1 MARSLFLVLG
11 VATVSLV
18 LHAAAASAADCYV
31 DSQQGNDSLDGTT
44 EATAWASPAAIASSC
59 TAVKFKRGSEFA
71 VAKGAYAVDLM
82 KLRNVKTL
90 TNYGDS
96 ALPLPKF
103 VKQREVSSGGML
115 QSFMGG
121 VTIDGLYLAGS
132 QSDAEMTSLASGI
145 CVMLGADS
153 KLINSEITLCDIGIM
168 TSGDNVLVQHNY
180 VHDLFISVDG
190 DPGIDPNAVG
200 GAEGIFVNS
209 SHVDVSYNSFI
220 NCTIPARWVSGSSKR
235 CDGGA
240 TEVTVG
246 YAGEVTDVKI
256 HHNLSYNSCGFFE
269 VSSMFQPSDDTG
281 PYVKGKFT
289 DSVFYDNVMVDS
301 GWISLLQINNTKLS
315 NVRWENNTIVHHD
328 MGKDEDGTDLNDF
341 GSSRILAIPFNSTS
355 SGVTGGGEIA
365 EGDIYWT
372 NNLWYFD
379 PKVAPYGS
387 PDDDEFLKN
396 IVKKNNLILT
406 ADPGFV
412 DVTAT
417 TDPLAFDLVQ
427 GSQAID
433 AGMNLEEVTVDFL
446 GRPAPVG
453 TQDVGAFEYQG
464 DSASGG
470 ASGTGGSSWAATGG
484 TPAAGG
490 TTTAGGTTAAG
501 GSTASGGTTVA
512 GGRSAAGGNTAAGG
526 RAPTGGASA
535 AGGSAN
541 VGGTTMAGGNTAAA
555 GRAPTGGTDGTSTA
569 TGGTLGT
576 AETGGDASGGTS
588 GDADVPAPGA
598 TDSEAADEKG
608 CGCVAAGSAP
618 AGNAAPVGLLLALA
632 GLGARRRR
640 VS

>member
-1 MARSLFLVLG
+1 MARSLLLVSSA
-11 VATVSLV
+11 ATLSILTHASL
-18 LHAAAASAADCYV
+18 AFAADCYV
-31 DSQQGNDSLDGTT
+31 DSQEGNDSFDGAT

-82 KLRNVKTL
+82 KLRNVKLL
-90 TNYGDS
+90 TNYGDPT
-96 ALPLPKF
+96 LPLPRF
-103 VKQREVSSGGML
+103 IKQREVSSGGML

-121 VTIDGLYLAGS
+121 VTIDGLYLSGS
-132 QSDAEMTSLASGI
+132 QSDAQMSSLASGI
-145 CVMLGADS
+145 CVMLGQDS
-153 KLINSEITLCDIGIM
+153 KLLNSELTLCDIGIM
-168 TSGDNVLVQHNY
+168 TSGDNVVVQNNY

-220 NCTIPARWVSGSSKR
+220 NCTIPARWVSGTSKR

-240 TEVTVG
+240 TEVTVT
-246 YAGEVTDVKI
+246 YAGEVTDVRI

-269 VSSMFQPSDDTG
+269 VSSMFQPSDQTG
-281 PYVKGKFT
+281 PYVKGRFT

-301 GWISLLQINNTKLS
+301 GWISLLQINNTKLV

-328 MGKDEDGTDLNDF
+328 MGTDEDGTNLNDF
-341 GSSRILAIPFNSTS
+341 GSSSIIAIPFNSTS

-379 PKVAPYGS
+379 PKVAPFGS

-406 ADPGFV
+406 TDPGFV
-412 DVTAT
+412 DVSAT

-433 AGMNLEEVTVDFL
+433 AGVNLEEITVDFL
-446 GRPAPVG
+446 DRPAPVG

-464 DSASGG
+464 DSPSGG
-470 ASGTGGSSWAATGG
+470 ASGTGGSASATGGNAATGG
-484 TPAAGG
+484 STPGGGNAA
-490 TTTAGGTTAAG
+490 TG
-501 GSTASGGTTVA
+501 GSAPGGGNAAT
-512 GGRSAAGGNTAAGG
+512 GGSAPGGGNAATGGSAPGGGNAAAGGNTPGG
-526 RAPTGGASA
+526 GETP
-535 AGGSAN
+535 AGGSAPADGT
-541 VGGTTMAGGNTAAA
+541 GGAAT
-555 GRAPTGGTDGTSTA
+555 PTGGMTSV
-569 TGGTLGT
+569 
-576 AETGGDASGGTS
+576 AETGGNGSG
-588 GDADVPAPGA
+588 AANDVPPVPGEAPA
-598 TDSEAADEKG
+598 SSDSETTEEGGG
-608 CGCVAAGSAP
+608 CGCVAAGSESGGSGAW
-618 AGNAAPVGLLLALA
+618 VGLLVGLVAL
-632 GLGARRRR
+632 GVRRQRPG
-640 VS
+640 